1 MSMMVQGFR
10 DALPA
15 NTAAFLLA
23 SLFLELTPG
32 PNMTW
37 LAVLSASHGRRAGFL
52 AVCGVGLGLAVTGV
66 IAAFGMAAIIA
77 ETPWIYQGLRW
88 GGILF
93 LLYLAWDGWRG
104 EAKDGVKPDD
114 LRHFWRGLMAN
125 LLNPKA
131 AVFYIAVLPTF
142 VGADAGSDAGLG
154 DTLILTGFY
163 VAIATAIHGGIV
175 LLAGLAQPILQDPVR
190 ERWSRRILSVLL
202 ALVAVWFAWSTQK

>member
-1 MSMMVQGFR
+1 MMTTLQGFW
-10 DALPA
+10 DSLPE

-37 LAVLSASHGRRAGFL
+37 LALLSASHGRKAGFQ
-52 AVCGVGLGLAVTGV
+52 AVGGVGLGLALIGLV
-66 IAAFGMAAIIA
+66 AAFGMAAIIS
-77 ETPWIYQGLRW
+77 ETPWIYEGLRW

-93 LLYLAWDGWRG
+93 LLYLAYDGWRG
-104 EAKDGVKPDD
+104 EAGDGEQPAD

-131 AVFYIAVLPTF
+131 AVFYIAVLPGF
-142 VGADAGSDAGLG
+142 VGPQAGLG

-175 LLAGLAQPILQDPVR
+175 LLAGLAQPILKDPVR
-190 ERWSRRILSVLL
+190 EQWSRRIFSVLL
-202 ALVAVWFAWSTQK
+202 ALVALWFAWSTQK

>member
-1 MSMMVQGFR
+1 MTQMLQGFWN
-10 DALPA
+10 ALPG

-37 LAVLSASHGRRAGFL
+37 LAVLSASRGRKAGFQ
-52 AVCGVGLGLAVTGV
+52 AVGGVALGLAVIG
-66 IAAFGMAAIIA
+66 IAAAFGMAAIIA
-77 ETPWIYQGLRW
+77 ETPWIYEGLRW

-104 EAKDGVKPDD
+104 EAGDSEQPDD
-114 LRHFWRGLMAN
+114 LRHFWRGLTAN

-131 AVFYIAVLPTF
+131 AVFYIAVLPGF
-142 VGADAGSDAGLG
+142 VGPETGTQAGLG

-190 ERWSRRILSVLL
+190 EQWSRRILSVLL
-202 ALVAVWFAWSTQK
+202 ALVALWFAWSTQR